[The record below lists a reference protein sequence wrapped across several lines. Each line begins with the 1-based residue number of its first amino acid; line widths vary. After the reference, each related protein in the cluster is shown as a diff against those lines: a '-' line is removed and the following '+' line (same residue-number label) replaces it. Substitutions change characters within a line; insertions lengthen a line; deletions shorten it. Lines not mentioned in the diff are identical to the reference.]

1 MFKLTKLDYIAILK
15 YYGINLNENL
25 PAKLLRKMVEN
36 ILAKKLCSCIKKIP
50 NLDQP
55 ESRAIGICNWSVI
68 QRKNLKIGRFTC
80 KKRPKLLNAKNESNN
95 GNKIKKTIHGMLQ
108 LKSKKS
114 KKMKKL

>member
-55 ESRAIGICNWSVI
+55 ESRAIGIFNWSVI